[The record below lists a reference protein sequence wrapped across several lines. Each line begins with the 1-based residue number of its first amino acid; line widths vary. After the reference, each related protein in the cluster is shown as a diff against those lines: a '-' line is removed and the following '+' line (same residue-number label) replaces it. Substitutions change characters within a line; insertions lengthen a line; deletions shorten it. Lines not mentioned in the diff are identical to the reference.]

1 MNLNVEVFNNVAK
14 DWDKKNAVNEKKI
27 NDFLEKINIRN
38 EDKVLDVG
46 TGTGVLIPFIL
57 EKCPKCK
64 IDAIDISKE
73 MIKVA
78 KSKYG
83 YLENVNFINMNIEE
97 DEFEEKYDKV
107 ILYSVFPYI
116 QKKIETI
123 YNLVNRNLNNGG
135 KLIIAHSN
143 AREYLNNLH
152 KSKIKELSEA
162 RLIDIELQSNLFKLA
177 GLDVIE
183 AFENEEIYYLIIQ
196 K

>member
-57 EKCPKCK
+57 EKCLKCK

-83 YLENVNFINMNIEE
+83 YLKNVNFINMNIEE

-143 AREYLNNLH
+143 GREYLNNLH